1 MEITSGIF
9 TIPLKPKVKEKVDHV
24 LQIVISVERIPSNFF
39 KHLEDGIYEIRI
51 IMKPEKTKEGNKVNP
66 KTINALFDQ
75 KYGSKGTP
83 SRKEFE
89 QKAEAYMIAE
99 LIKELRKKAQLTQA
113 QLADRLNVKR
123 TYISKIERASS
134 DIRISTL
141 RKIVETGLGG
151 KLHIHV
157 EL

>member
-1 MEITSGIF
+1 
-9 TIPLKPKVKEKVDHV
+9 
-24 LQIVISVERIPSNFF
+24 
-39 KHLEDGIYEIRI
+39 
-51 IMKPEKTKEGNKVNP
+51 MKPEKIKEGNKVNP
-66 KTINALFDQ
+66 KTINVLFDQ
-75 KYGSKGTP
+75 KYGKKGT
-83 SRKEFE
+83 SDRKEFE
-89 QKAEAYMIAE
+89 RKAEANMIAE
-99 LIKELRKKAQLTQA
+99 LIKESRKKAQLTQA

>member
-1 MEITSGIF
+1 
-9 TIPLKPKVKEKVDHV
+9 
-24 LQIVISVERIPSNFF
+24 
-39 KHLEDGIYEIRI
+39 
-51 IMKPEKTKEGNKVNP
+51 MKPDKTKDGYEANP
-66 KTINALFDQ
+66 KTINAHFDQ
-75 KYGSKGTP
+75 KYGQKGTP
-83 SRKEFE
+83 GRKEFE

-99 LIKELRKKAQLTQA
+99 MIKESRKKAQLTQA
-113 QLADRLNVKR
+113 QLADRLNVNR
-123 TYISKIERASS
+123 AYISKIERASS